1 MDQQITILT
10 TTSSFSF
17 EDIPSGL
24 KLVKNPHKRRLKKD
38 ELKELIFTHQ
48 PHGIIA
54 GVEPLTKDVLDGATN
69 LKVISRCGI
78 DLESIDQK
86 AAKQLG
92 ILVYST
98 RTAPDLPLG
107 ELTVT
112 MILSLLKKIREMDTA
127 VRSDNWKRSISSLLS
142 DKTVGIIGCGLRGSR
157 VGHLLEPFGCQ
168 LIGCDVHVRRH
179 ELFEMVDIGKIFSQ
193 SNIIT
198 LHTPLTGENYHLIG
212 KDEIEKMKDG
222 VIIINTARGGLIDEE
237 ALFEGLQSGK
247 IGGAG
252 LDVFEEEPYRGP
264 LNDFQGN
271 VILTP
276 HIGSFAGT
284 YRFDMESE
292 AMQNMITGLKKQGIQ
307 V

>member
-1 MDQQITILT
+1 MDHKITILT
-10 TTSSFSF
+10 TTSSFSYEEIP
-17 EDIPSGL
+17 EDIDL
-24 KLVKNPHKRRLKKD
+24 IKNPHKRRLKKE
-38 ELKELIFTHQ
+38 ELKELIFIHQ

-54 GVEPLTKDVLDGATN
+54 GVEPITKDVLNAASN

-92 ILVYST
+92 ILIYST
-98 RTAPDLPLG
+98 RTAPDLPLA

-112 MILSLLKKIREMDTA
+112 MILSLLKHIREMDNA

-157 VGHLLEPFGCQ
+157 VASLLEPFGCQ
-168 LIGCDVHVRRH
+168 LIGCDVNVRRH
-179 ELFEMVDIGKIFSQ
+179 EFFEMVDFNKIILQ
-193 SNIIT
+193 SDIIT
-198 LHTPLTGENYHLIG
+198 LHTPLTGKNYHLIG
-212 KDEIEKMKDG
+212 KEEIEKMKDG
-222 VIIINTARGGLIDEE
+222 VIIVNTARGGLIDEN
-237 ALFEGLQSGK
+237 ALYKGLQSGK
-247 IGGAG
+247 ISGAG

-264 LNDFQGN
+264 LNDFKGN
-271 VILTP
+271 LILTP

-307 V
+307 F